1 MSKSSPSLTARAQGA
16 FFGGFT
22 WLVRVLPAG
31 AGLKLMA
38 GLGPLGAFLLGQRRR
53 TAEGR
58 IAQALGLPP
67 GGPECRR
74 IARGSCRTMA
84 RGIFESWWIDGIEAR
99 HPGRVAID
107 VTGIEHVRRARAEG
121 RGVLLV
127 ASHFGS
133 FLLPGRALSQEGA
146 VVHALS
152 RPRGNAS
159 IEARYQA
166 GPLRFLAGNVGMEG
180 GAGQLMRWLRDGE
193 VVIVLV
199 DQRASRRHGVVLP
212 FLGLPARHHNTAGQ
226 LAVRSGAALIPMYCM
241 HDPAGPRYRV
251 ELEAPLEVSPDLS
264 REEAATDLTRRLS
277 ESLSARVRAHPELY
291 MWFHDRWRGEV
302 PEADEA
308 PARSVATVG
317 QGTTGR

>member
-38 GLGPLGAFLLGQRRR
+38 GLGSLGAFLLGQRRR

-127 ASHFGS
+127 PAG
-133 FLLPGRALSQEGA
+133 GWLS
-146 VVHALS
+146 S
-152 RPRGNAS
+152 
-159 IEARYQA
+159 
-166 GPLRFLAGNVGMEG
+166 
-180 GAGQLMRWLRDGE
+180 WLRK
-193 VVIVLV
+193 
-199 DQRASRRHGVVLP
+199 S
-212 FLGLPARHHNTAGQ
+212 LGL
-226 LAVRSGAALIPMYCM
+226 
-241 HDPAGPRYRV
+241 
-251 ELEAPLEVSPDLS
+251 APLEAMGVS
-264 REEAATDLTRRLS
+264 ATL
-277 ESLSARVRAHPELY
+277 AQPELLELLELLGPLEPLE
-291 MWFHDRWRGEV
+291 RL
-302 PEADEA
+302 
-308 PARSVATVG
+308 VAK
-317 QGTTGR
+317 GTTILRCCNLEPMSLRW